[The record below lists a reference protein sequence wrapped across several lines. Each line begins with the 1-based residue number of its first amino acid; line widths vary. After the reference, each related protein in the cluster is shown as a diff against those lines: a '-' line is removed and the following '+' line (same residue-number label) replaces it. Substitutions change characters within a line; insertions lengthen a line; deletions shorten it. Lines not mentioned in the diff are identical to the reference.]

1 MKEEHRKLSKYTGG
15 IYRCT
20 QAFTSEILKPFGL
33 SSGCC
38 SYLLTLNNNDG
49 MNQNQISR
57 ELNVDKAMS
66 ARELKKL
73 IQKGYVKKEADKN
86 DTRAYK
92 LSLTDQGRRIIPEIH
107 RELSIWNNAITSGL
121 EEEEK
126 EELLRMLDVVL
137 QEARRL
143 RSVQKEEWRS

>member
-20 QAFTSEILKPFGL
+20 QAFTSGILKPYGL
-33 SSGCC
+33 SSGSCP
-38 SYLLTLNNNDG
+38 YLLTLYNNDG
-49 MNQNQISR
+49 INQNQISR

-73 IQKGYVKKEADKN
+73 IQKGYVKKEADKE

-92 LSLTDQGRRIIPEIH
+92 LYLTDQGKNIIPDIR

-121 EEEEK
+121 EEKEK
-126 EELLRMLDVVL
+126 EELLRMLDLVL
-137 QEARRL
+137 QKARCL
-143 RSVQKEEWRS
+143 RSIQKEDWR

>member
-1 MKEEHRKLSKYTGG
+1 MKEEHRKLSKYTGS

-20 QAFTSEILKPFGL
+20 QAFTSEILKPYGL
-33 SSGCC
+33 SSGSCP
-38 SYLLTLNNNDG
+38 YLLTLFKNEG
-49 MNQNQISR
+49 INQNQISR

-73 IQKGYVKKEADKN
+73 IQKGYVKKEADKE

-92 LSLTDQGRRIIPEIH
+92 LYLTDQGRTIIPDIWG
-107 RELSIWNNAITSGL
+107 ELSIWNNAITSGL
-121 EEEEK
+121 EKKEK
-126 EELLRMLDVVL
+126 EELLRMLELVM

-143 RSVQKEEWRS
+143 RSIQKEEWR